1 MTRPTDPRS
10 ETYVHAIGHRVVL
23 ATNNRKKLAELR
35 RIVAET
41 ASDVRILGL
50 ADVPAYPEPAETE
63 RTFEGNALLK
73 ARACVAATGLPAL
86 ADDSGLAVD
95 VLNQM
100 PGVRSARWAG
110 PDASDEENNALLLRQ
125 LADVPAADRTARFV
139 CAMALVLPD
148 GAEHV
153 RLGEMQG
160 RIAVSPAGQN
170 GFGYDPLFVADGYT
184 VTNGELEPS
193 AKDAISHRGRAV
205 RAIVPVLMSEL
216 RRLEPVARSASS
228 RWLSSDKEGM
238 SS

>member
-1 MTRPTDPRS
+1 MFGSSDLLMFPPIRSLPKRSALSRATRCSRP
-10 ETYVHAIGHRVVL
+10 ERVS
-23 ATNNRKKLAELR
+23 R
-35 RIVAET
+35 
-41 ASDVRILGL
+41 
-50 ADVPAYPEPAETE
+50 P
-63 RTFEGNALLK
+63 
-73 ARACVAATGLPAL
+73 TGLPAL

-125 LADVPAADRTARFV
+125 LADVPPADRTARFV

-184 VTNGELEPS
+184 VTNGELEPA

-205 RAIVPVLMSEL
+205 RAIVPVLMCGAA
-216 RRLEPVARSASS
+216 PVGTVARSASHAG
-228 RWLSSDKEGM
+228 RPQTRRG
-238 SS
+238 